1 MWKTFAHRC
10 VMSCGMSFIL
20 MFLLCKTVLSW
31 IAEAAGIFNLMQNV
45 RTGAEFV
52 SMVR

>member
-10 VMSCGMSFIL
+10 VMSCGMSFIH
-20 MFLLCKTVLSW
+20 MFLLYRTVLPW

-45 RTGAEFV
+45 RIGAEFV

>member
-1 MWKTFAHRC
+1 MWKTSVHRC

-20 MFLLCKTVLSW
+20 MFLLYKTVLLW
-31 IAEAAGIFNLMQNV
+31 IMEAAGISGLMQNV
-45 RTGAEFV
+45 RMAAEFV